1 MKLVELSCPACGA
14 QMQVN
19 TELKSCVCNFCG
31 KQMIIDDEI
40 RKIEVDQSEAFGY
53 GFEKG
58 RMDVLKGEA
67 DKGLIDMVS
76 RIKNHI
82 EEKKRLEG
90 ELSDKLNEKN
100 RLYGEREKK
109 DVKEFGIA
117 AYIGIMVALI
127 ALMVC
132 YQDTELILKFL
143 AVVGAVALDA
153 FIFYYVKED
162 MKKKEAIR
170 IEGIDRRL
178 GELENDLDKTKA
190 KLEKLEDEGRE
201 INMDIIPNAYR
212 NSDALDYMRSSLAS
226 GRAMSINQACALYD
240 EEKRH
245 RDMIKQQ
252 QEQMELQRQQIE
264 ELRRLREAEA
274 DDDDEEHDSGMGKQV
289 AQAALAAGTTII
301 AGKVAGKV
309 VKNILKNL

>member
-1 MKLVELSCPACGA
+1 MKLVELSCPSCGA

-19 TELKSCVCNFCG
+19 TELKSCTCNFCG

-67 DKGLIDMVS
+67 DKGLVDIVS
-76 RIKNHI
+76 RIKRHI
-82 EEKKRLEG
+82 EEKKRLES
-90 ELSDKLNEKN
+90 ELSEKLNEKN

-117 AYIGIMVALI
+117 AYIGMMVALI

-132 YQDTELILKFL
+132 FQDTELILKFL

-162 MKKKEAIR
+162 TKKKEAIR

-178 GELENDLDKTKA
+178 KELEGELDKTKG
-190 KLEKLEDEGRE
+190 KLEKIEAKERE
-201 INMDIIPNAYR
+201 IDLDIIPNAYR
-212 NSDALDYMRSSLAS
+212 NSDALDYMRSSLAA

-245 RDMIKQQ
+245 RDMIEQQ
-252 QEQMELQRQQIE
+252 RAQMELQRQQIE
-264 ELRRLREAEA
+264 ELRRLREAEE
-274 DDDDEEHDSGMGKQV
+274 DDDDEERDSGVGKQV
-289 AQAALAAGTTII
+289 AQAALSVGTTVI
-301 AGKVAGKV
+301 AGKV